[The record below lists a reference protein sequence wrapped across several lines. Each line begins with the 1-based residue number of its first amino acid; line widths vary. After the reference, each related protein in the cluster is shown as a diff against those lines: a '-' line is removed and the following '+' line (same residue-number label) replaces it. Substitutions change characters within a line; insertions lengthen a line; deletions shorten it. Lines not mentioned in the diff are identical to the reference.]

1 MCPLPA
7 LIKETESRKCRDNWQ
22 VPTINIQ
29 AKKKKKKGRKRR
41 KEGGR
46 EQRKEGKKDDK
57 IQEKGKGEG
66 WREGGKKEKGKH
78 YNIK

>member
-29 AKKKKKKGRKRR
+29 AKKKKKKGRKR
-41 KEGGR
+41 KEFHLAVVTKAQWRLVGNR
-46 EQRKEGKKDDK
+46 AKN
-57 IQEKGKGEG
+57 G
-66 WREGGKKEKGKH
+66 WSHTSPTFPDYSWGS
-78 YNIK
+78 